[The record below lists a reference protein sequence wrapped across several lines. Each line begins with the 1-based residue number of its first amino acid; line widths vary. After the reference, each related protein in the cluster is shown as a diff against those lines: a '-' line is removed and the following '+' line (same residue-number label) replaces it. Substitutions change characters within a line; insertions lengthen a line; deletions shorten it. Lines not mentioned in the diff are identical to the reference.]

1 MSIEKYNAKLPV
13 AARLANA
20 LSKTDRLCQK
30 KWVTGGGANYRRG
43 GYRPDTSGAEIEKRC
58 SRQYGDAS
66 RLTHGDMNE
75 RFSL

>member
-1 MSIEKYNAKLPV
+1 MSIEKYHAKLPV

-30 KWVTGGGANYRRG
+30 NGLLRGANYRRG

-58 SRQYGDAS
+58 SRQYGDAAQ
-66 RLTHGDMNE
+66 LTHGDMNE